1 MEQLIVF
8 LEEQQAD
15 FEIIRHERSF
25 HTAKEGAEALGIE
38 LGQTAPSLIV
48 KTEAGFFAVML
59 SGAGGRLD
67 MNRLKPIL
75 GVQQVKL
82 ASPAEVE
89 ELTGSK
95 PGDVGLIQRSLPTVV
110 DKRLFRFRY
119 IFGGT
124 GVPDTTLKIRPEDAV
139 RLNRI
144 AGYLEEEANEGRRA
158 D

>member
-1 MEQLIVF
+1 MERLIAF
-8 LEEQQAD
+8 LQEREAD

-25 HTAKEGAEALGIE
+25 HTAREGAEALGIE

-48 KTEAGFFAVML
+48 RTEKGFFAVLL
-59 SGAGGRLD
+59 SGSGGRLD
-67 MNRLKPIL
+67 MKRLRPIL
-75 GVQQVKL
+75 DVQQVKL
-82 ASPAEVE
+82 ASPQEVE

-95 PGDVGLIQRSLPTVV
+95 PGNVGVIQPDLPTVV
-110 DKRLFRFRY
+110 DKRLLCFPY

-124 GVPDTTLKIRPEDAV
+124 GTPDTTLKIRPEDAV

-144 AGYLEEEANEGRRA
+144 AGYLEEEGL

>member
-1 MEQLIVF
+1 M
-8 LEEQQAD
+8 
-15 FEIIRHERSF
+15 
-25 HTAKEGAEALGIE
+25 
-38 LGQTAPSLIV
+38 
-48 KTEAGFFAVML
+48 
-59 SGAGGRLD
+59 
-67 MNRLKPIL
+67 
-75 GVQQVKL
+75 KL

-110 DKRLFRFRY
+110 DKRLLRFRY

-144 AGYLEEEANEGRRA
+144 AGYLEEEADEGRRV